1 MKSVKDRIALR
12 RLKTVTYRLSF
23 FVEVALLLVGYVFL
37 SPDNCEAGLRFCARV
52 TGLFTDGDLLPVM
65 PFVRKVVPPLILYW
79 AVMFVFGLFRPLPI
93 RRFWLWI
100 IWGLLGF
107 VCWFL
112 PYPLEGL
119 SRYYDAFYASV
130 TLVFVAGLIAS
141 QLYGISRSGGATA
154 LALIIFVVIGTVLYE
169 KLASI
174 GVFQFHVERWLRP
187 EQILDSVFGVIDK
200 QKDIADVASLQN
212 RIVYCV
218 YYFFHALL
226 AFFGGYVIIGFV
238 SKAAVNMMLL
248 RFSRT
253 PDSVFWGVSP
263 EAITLAKSLKRER
276 GEECVFVVSDIKSVE
291 GNDLDR
297 LSDEGFLWVIEGHG
311 SLSMIAHRV
320 NKHFFITPSGSANV
334 EWATRLSKVVGNEPD
349 VYVCIDDETDDS
361 RLFRWANSPDICG
374 KMNVHIIRETS
385 LAADML
391 LRDHPMLRSPGVKC
405 GNGTAVFESSGAGMA
420 FRLLQIG
427 FGAQG
432 RMLLNRTIC
441 DAQAPGTS
449 FSAVVIDASRSA
461 FDLYN
466 VRSQEVSKKYGVS
479 FKEFDVRRKAFYDWL
494 SREISNSD
502 YTRIVV
508 TTGDDELNL
517 FVADFIVRNYLERAE
532 LDRLKDLPEILF
544 VRVRHPEKYA
554 GFLPRANDSSPQ
566 AEQSNPRNVGLCF
579 TPFGSDQEV
588 YSCQS
593 IVDFDIDVIAK
604 KINAYYCGT
613 NDKQKAWREAS
624 FFDRESSRGSA
635 MGLRNLC
642 RLAVGKEPSKAEGL
656 EEWEKWEAS
665 VRKAWEG
672 MKFNKDGILARLV
685 DAEHLRWMAYHYV
698 RGIKTWDPE
707 CQPYIITSIKDR
719 FDNNIEKKIT
729 KLRKENVPDKVIAK
743 QRAEWV
749 DAFRIRANQREEANR
764 HAALIPTER
773 LFRLDIYLDI
783 KSFENRA
790 SSLFTLYAKALQKKW
805 DETVKHDDHFL
816 AASFESDKVLYA
828 LNRCVFTYMDIRDE
842 SNSLHLVKEKIQE
855 ALDKFAE
862 EIQGCMT
869 DDSKSQEYNT
879 ADKLRQALN
888 ELQDKVT
895 KCLPEI
901 KWYSFLFNR
910 RARVSLEKFKKNLE
924 DGKSR
929 VGFRTL
935 GNLVGN
941 DIDIIEHVLDH
952 LEIGEEIENG

>member
-1 MKSVKDRIALR
+1 MKFVKNRIAFRGMKNLLC
-12 RLKTVTYRLSF
+12 RLFF
-23 FVEVALLLVGYVFL
+23 FVEVSLLLLGYVFL
-37 SPDNCEAGLRFCARV
+37 SPDNCETGLRFCARM
-52 TGLFTDGDLLPVM
+52 TGLFTDGDLLPII

-79 AVMFVFGLFRPLPI
+79 AVMFVVGLFRPLSI
-93 RRFWLWI
+93 RRLWLWVV
-100 IWGLLGF
+100 WMLLGIA
-107 VCWFL
+107 CWFL
-112 PYPLEGL
+112 PCSLEGL

-141 QLYGISRSGGATA
+141 KLYEHSRNGGATA
-154 LALIIFVVIGTVLYE
+154 LALIFFVVIGTVLYE

-174 GVFQFHVERWLRP
+174 GVFHFHAERWLRP
-187 EQILDSVFGVIDK
+187 EQILDSLFGVIDK
-200 QKDIADVASLQN
+200 QKDIADVASLPN
-212 RIVYCV
+212 RIFYCF
-218 YYFFHALL
+218 YYLFHALL

-238 SKAAVNMMLL
+238 SKATVNMMLL

-253 PDSVFWGVSP
+253 PDSVFWGVSS

-276 GEECVFVVSDIKSVE
+276 NEECVFVVSDIRSVE

-311 SLSMIAHRV
+311 TLGMIAHRV
-320 NKHFFITPSGSANV
+320 NKHFFITSSGSVNV
-334 EWATRLSKVVGNEPD
+334 EWATRLSKVVENEPD

-361 RLFRWANSPDICG
+361 RLFRWANSPDIRG

-405 GNGTAVFESSGAGMA
+405 GNGTAVSESSGAGMA

-449 FSAVVIDASRSA
+449 FSAVVIDVNRSV

-466 VRSQEVSKKYGVS
+466 VRSQEVCDKYWVS
-479 FKEFDVRRKAFYDWL
+479 FKKFDVRRKAFYDWL
-494 SREISNSD
+494 SRELSYND

-517 FVADFIVRNYLERAE
+517 FVADFIVRSYRERGN
-532 LDRLKDLPEILF
+532 RLKDLPEILF

-554 GFLPRANDSSPQ
+554 GFLPRADGSSLQ
-566 AEQSNPRNVGLCF
+566 TEQSKARNVGLCF

-613 NDKQKAWREAS
+613 DDKQKAWREAS

-635 MGLRNLC
+635 MGLKNLC
-642 RLAVGKEPSKAEGL
+642 RLTVGKEPSKNEGL

-672 MKFNKDGILARLV
+672 VKRNKDGILVRLA

-698 RGIKTWDPE
+698 RGIKTWNPE
-707 CQPYIITSIKDR
+707 CQPEIIANQLARSTATQDDS
-719 FDNNIEKKIT
+719 
-729 KLRKENVPDKVIAK
+729 
-743 QRAEWV
+743 
-749 DAFRIRANQREEANR
+749 FRVKANQRESANR
-764 HAALIPTER
+764 HAALIPTDQ

-783 KSFENRA
+783 MSFENRA
-790 SSLFTLYAKALQKKW
+790 SALFTLYAKALQKQW
-805 DETVKHDDHFL
+805 DETIKHGNHFL
-816 AASFESDKVLYA
+816 IANFEGNKVLYA
-828 LNRCVFTYMDIRDE
+828 LNQCVFAYMDIKKECKSLLAD
-842 SNSLHLVKEKIQE
+842 NSVKEKIQN
-855 ALDKFAE
+855 ALDEFARG
-862 EIQGCMT
+862 IQVCMT
-869 DDSKSQEYNT
+869 DDSQTQYGN
-879 ADKLRQALN
+879 ALDKLQHARNDLPN
-888 ELQDKVT
+888 EIA
-895 KCLPEI
+895 KCLSNIE
-901 KWYSFLFNR
+901 WYKLLFNR
-910 RARVSLEKFKKNLE
+910 RARLSLEKFKKNLE
-924 DGKSR
+924 DGKSK

-952 LEIGEEIENG
+952 LKIGEDVENG